1 MNNMGIFEAIRSA
14 LSSLRVNK
22 MRTFLTLLG
31 MIIGVFAIITS
42 VTAVKVIDVYFQD
55 RMSMLGSTTFTVS
68 RYPAVQVSDGPRA
81 QRRPI
86 TYEQIQRLERAI
98 GEPVFISVFSGFG
111 VGSVRYESRETE
123 PNVVLIG
130 TDQHFVENYS
140 YEVDLGRPFTEQD
153 IHYARPVMLLGATV
167 AEELFPNETP
177 IGKAVQIRGRRYQ
190 VVGVLAAKGNF
201 LGMNM
206 DNRVFAPISNLFA
219 SFGGLDRNLGSVSVR
234 SASINRMPA
243 AMDETIG
250 RLRTIRKVP
259 PGDPNDFEVETNDTM
274 RAVFDAFTGVLGIGG
289 AGIGLIALLAAGI
302 GIMNIMLVSVTER
315 TREIGVRK
323 SVGARKRDIMRQFLL
338 EAFFLCQVG
347 GLIGIILGVAFGNLT
362 AVQFGISGAIPWG
375 WAIVAVVLVTVIA
388 IVFGG
393 YPAARAARLDPIESL
408 RYE

>member
-1 MNNMGIFEAIRSA
+1 MGPFEAITAA
-14 LSSLRVNK
+14 LASLRANRL
-22 MRTFLTLLG
+22 RTALTLLG
-31 MIIGVFAIITS
+31 MVIGVFAIITS

-86 TYEQIQRLERAI
+86 TYDQIQRLERSMD
-98 GEPVFISVFSGFG
+98 EPVFISVFSGFG

-130 TDQHFVENYS
+130 TDEHFLENYS
-140 YEVDLGRPFTEQD
+140 YEVDLGRPMTEQD
-153 IHYARPVMLLGATV
+153 VHYARPVMLLGSAV
-167 AEELFPNETP
+167 AEELFPNESP
-177 IGKAVQIRGRRYQ
+177 LGKAVQTQGRRYQ
-190 VVGVLAAKGNF
+190 VIGVLAAKGNF

-206 DNRVFAPISNLFA
+206 DNRVFAPITNLFQT
-219 SFGGLDRNLGSVSVR
+219 FGNLDRNLGSVSVR
-234 SASINRMPA
+234 ALGVHSMPA

-250 RLRTIRKVP
+250 RLRTIRQVA
-259 PGDPNDFEVETNDTM
+259 PGQPNDFEIETNDSM
-274 RAVFDAFTGVLGIGG
+274 RAVFDAFTAVLATGG

-323 SVGARKRDIMRQFLL
+323 SVGARKRDIMRQFLF

-347 GLIGIILGVAFGNLT
+347 GLLGIVLGVAFGNLT

-375 WAIVAVVLVTVIA
+375 WAIIAVVLVTVISV
-388 IVFGG
+388 VFGG
-393 YPAARAARLDPIESL
+393 YPALRAARLDPIESL